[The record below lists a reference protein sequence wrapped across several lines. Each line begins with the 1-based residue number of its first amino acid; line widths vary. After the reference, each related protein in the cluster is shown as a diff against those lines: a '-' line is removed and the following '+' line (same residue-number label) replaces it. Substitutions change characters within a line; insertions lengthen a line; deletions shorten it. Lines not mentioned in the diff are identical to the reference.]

1 MTYSVNMP
9 VLNPP
14 NPLTDQQLLE
24 RMRHGDREAFTQLYN
39 RYWDKTFAVALHRLG
54 DEHEAE
60 EVVQEVFLSIWQRRA
75 NIELTHAVATYLSTA
90 VKYKVI
96 NHLAKQ
102 HRRQQHI
109 DELSLNP
116 TQTEDTTANW
126 LAEKELRKLLDH
138 TINQLPEKCR
148 IVFLLSRDEN
158 KTYTEIATQL
168 NISTKT
174 VEAHMSKALA
184 TLRATVGVSGCVLIL
199 LYSNAD
205 YFL

>member
-9 VLNPP
+9 VLNLQ
-14 NPLTDQQLLE
+14 NQYTDQQLLD
-24 RMRHGDREAFTQLYN
+24 RMGCDDRAAFTELYN

-75 NIELTHAVATYLSTA
+75 NIELTHSVATYLSVA

-109 DELSLNP
+109 DELSVNA
-116 TQTEDTTANW
+116 TDTEDTTANW
-126 LAEKELRKLLDH
+126 LAEKELRRLLDH
-138 TINQLPEKCR
+138 SINQLPEKCR

-158 KTYTEIATQL
+158 KTYAEIAAEL
-168 NISTKT
+168 NISAKT
-174 VEAHMSKALA
+174 VEAHMSKAL
-184 TLRATVGVSGCVLIL
+184 TMLRATMGVSGCVLIL
-199 LYSNAD
+199 LYTNAD
-205 YFL
+205 RFL

>member
-9 VLNPP
+9 VLN
-14 NPLTDQQLLE
+14 LQKQYTDQQLL
-24 RMRHGDREAFTQLYN
+24 DRVRRDDRAAFTELYN

-75 NIELTHAVATYLSTA
+75 DIELTHAVATYLSVA

-109 DELSLNP
+109 DELSINAP
-116 TQTEDTTANW
+116 GTEDTTANW
-126 LAEKELRKLLDH
+126 LAEKELRKLLDQS
-138 TINQLPEKCR
+138 INQLPEKCR

-158 KTYTEIATQL
+158 KTYAEIAAEL
-168 NISTKT
+168 NISPKT
-174 VEAHMSKALA
+174 VEAHMSKALG
-184 TLRATVGVSGCVLIL
+184 TLRESLKVSLPVLLIL
-199 LYSNAD
+199 LQK
-205 YFL
+205 